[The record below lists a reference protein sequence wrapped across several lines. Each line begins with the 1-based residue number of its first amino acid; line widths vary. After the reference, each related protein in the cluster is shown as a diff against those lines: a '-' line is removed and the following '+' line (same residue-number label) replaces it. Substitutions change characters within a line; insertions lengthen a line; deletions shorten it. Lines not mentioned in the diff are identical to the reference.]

1 MKVRVS
7 VEVRHRCAEV
17 LNRKAAASE
26 DLAVERH
33 RASTRSTATRR
44 AGTAT
49 AAAAAAGTAAAAAA
63 AARRA
68 TCRPA
73 AAAAAI
79 GAATGR
85 GHEDLL
91 LLVPPLE

>member
-7 VEVRHRCAEV
+7 VEVRHRRAEV

-63 AARRA
+63 ARRA

>member
-7 VEVRHRCAEV
+7 VEVRHRRAEV

-63 AARRA
+63 VPDPSSPVA
-68 TCRPA
+68 TA
-73 AAAAAI
+73 AAAAAPEL
-79 GAATGR
+79 APPAKRVRR
-85 GHEDLL
+85 GSASNS
-91 LLVPPLE
+91 